1 MIAINREQ
9 SECAACKVLAALD
22 KALKEKVIS
31 PRMLVNLAMLTAN
44 VPKAVLGHML
54 MSALITGV
62 VSPGVL
68 SRMTEAA
75 IGCYKAKGGP
85 YNP

>member
-1 MIAINREQ
+1 
-9 SECAACKVLAALD
+9 
-22 KALKEKVIS
+22 
-31 PRMLVNLAMLTAN
+31 LVNLAMLTSDA
-44 VPKAVLGHML
+44 PKAVLGHML

>member
-1 MIAINREQ
+1 
-9 SECAACKVLAALD
+9 
-22 KALKEKVIS
+22 
-31 PRMLVNLAMLTAN
+31 
-44 VPKAVLGHML
+44 VLGHML

-75 IGCYKAKGGP
+75 IGCYQERP
-85 YNP
+85 L